1 MVNNGPTI
9 LMCSLDFWLDL
20 SCESRDRFGSK
31 SLRWC
36 ENSGD
41 LFFLLEIKLTTISWI
56 IAGHAFI
63 PLQISI
69 ENIFS
74 KGLKKLIPSV

>member
-1 MVNNGPTI
+1 MFYGEQRSTI

-20 SCESRDRFGSK
+20 LCESRDRFGWK

-41 LFFLLEIKLTTISWI
+41 LFFLLEIKLTTISWT
-56 IAGHAFI
+56 IASHAFI
-63 PLQISI
+63 PPQISMKT
-69 ENIFS
+69 FFQ
-74 KGLKKLIPSV
+74 KD